1 MASAVAAA
9 ATVTGAVV
17 TIGNCN
23 TAQQKRSTTKMVSVG
38 GLNSYGGLKAHNSVA
53 ALGQS
58 VCADQGFAK
67 IVSSMRKSGG
77 GNGGGALSA
86 KCSRVDEI
94 FQIAAIMNGLTLVGV
109 AMGFV
114 LLRIEAAVEES
125 E

>member
-1 MASAVAAA
+1 
-9 ATVTGAVV
+9 
-17 TIGNCN
+17 
-23 TAQQKRSTTKMVSVG
+23 MVSIG
-38 GLNSYGGLKAHNSVA
+38 GLNSFGGLKAHNSVA

-77 GNGGGALSA
+77 GGGGGGALSS
-86 KCSRVDEI
+86 KCSRVGEI
-94 FQIAAIMNGLTLVGV
+94 FQIAAIMNALTLVGV

>member
-1 MASAVAAA
+1 MASAAA

-17 TIGNCN
+17 TIGNSN
-23 TAQQKRSTTKMVSVG
+23 TTQQKRTTAKMVSIG
-38 GLNSYGGLKAHNSVA
+38 GLNSFGGLKAHNSVA

-77 GNGGGALSA
+77 GGGGAMSS
-86 KCSRVDEI
+86 KCSRVGEI
-94 FQIAAIMNGLTLVGV
+94 FQIAAIMNALTLVGV